1 MVEDTLFYS
10 CSGKTHSFSTQ
21 SAPNSYRKIVQEQ
34 NHYSDGFHRCQK
46 YLQSFIDLQSDS
58 KSQFKECEEELGS
71 VADTYLDIP
80 SGKWSVDFKGA
91 FGRLINL
98 SG

>member
-1 MVEDTLFYS
+1 MIEDMLFYS
-10 CSGKTHSFSTQ
+10 CSDKTHSFSTQ
-21 SAPNSYRKIVQEQ
+21 SAPNSYRKIVKEQ
-34 NHYSDGFHRCQK
+34 NHYSDDMHRCKK
-46 YLQSFIDLQSDS
+46 YLQSSSKGTQ
-58 KSQFKECEEELGS
+58 KSQFKECGEELGS

-91 FGRLINL
+91 FGWCINL